1 VTNVEITAE
10 PRTDFGKGAAR
21 RLRRTGNVP
30 AVIYGNDMELV
41 HVAISEHEMD
51 LALRKPRVVLN
62 VTYGGN
68 VYLTKPRDVQRDP
81 VKRNL
86 EHVDLVIITKQEAAI
101 RTSYA
106 DAVAKA
112 EIAAAE
118 AGYDSARSSWRS
130 RKPSP
135 VARIR
140 SRPWITRSRTSR
152 PRPRRWP
159 QPKPLARQHVRRRK
173 PARPKPAKPKLPPS
187 PSSHQRSCPSPGS
200 SSDWATRDRPTRRP
214 GTTSARWRSRV
225 SRTNAR

>member
-21 RLRRTGNVP
+21 RLRRSGNVP
-30 AVIYGNDMELV
+30 AVIYGTGIELT
-41 HVAISEHEMD
+41 HIALDEHQID

-62 VTYGGN
+62 VSYGGN

-101 RTSYA
+101 RSSYA

-118 AGYDSARSSWRS
+118 AGYDAASVIMALEEA
-130 RKPSP
+130 
-135 VARIR
+135 VARGED
-140 SRPWITRSRTSR
+140 
-152 PRPRRWP
+152 
-159 QPKPLARQHVRRRK
+159 PLEAVDHAVADVKERAAEMAAAAAAREA
-173 PARPKPAKPKLPPS
+173 AREAAAAEA
-187 PSSHQRSCPSPGS
+187 GGEE
-200 SSDWATRDRPTRRP
+200 AE
-214 GTTSARWRSRV
+214 GAAEASADE
-225 SRTNAR
+225 AEGE

>member
-1 VTNVEITAE
+1 MTNVEITAE

-30 AVIYGNDMELV
+30 AVIYGTDMELV

-118 AGYDSARSSWRS
+118 AGYDSASVIMALEEA
-130 RKPSP
+130 
-135 VARIR
+135 VARGED
-140 SRPWITRSRTSR
+140 PLEAVDHAVADVKAK
-152 PRPRRWP
+152 PRRWP
-159 QPKPLARQHVRRRK
+159 RPKPLARQHVPRRK
-173 PARPKPAKPKLPPS
+173 RAAAKPKLPPS
-187 PSSHQRSCPSPGS
+187 PSSHPRSCPSPGS

-214 GTTSARWRSRV
+214 GTTSARWRSRA
-225 SRTNAR
+225 SPTNAR

>member
-21 RLRRTGNVP
+21 RLRRSGNVP
-30 AVIYGNDMELV
+30 AVIYGTGIELT
-41 HVAISEHEMD
+41 HIALDEHQID

-62 VTYGGN
+62 VSYGGN

-101 RTSYA
+101 RSSYA

-118 AGYDSARSSWRS
+118 AGYDAASVIMALEEA
-130 RKPSP
+130 
-135 VARIR
+135 VARGED
-140 SRPWITRSRTSR
+140 
-152 PRPRRWP
+152 
-159 QPKPLARQHVRRRK
+159 PLEAADHAVADVQERAAEMAAAAAAREA
-173 PARPKPAKPKLPPS
+173 AREAAAAEA
-187 PSSHQRSCPSPGS
+187 GGEE
-200 SSDWATRDRPTRRP
+200 AE
-214 GTTSARWRSRV
+214 GAAEASADE
-225 SRTNAR
+225 AEGE